1 MAEFILSLS
10 DNPLILLFLI
20 NILLFIV
27 GMFLDAGPAIIIL
40 GPILGPIF
48 VDLGVHPVHFAIIMS
63 VNLTVGLATPPM
75 GLVLF
80 VASTVS
86 GEKVETIAKAILPFL
101 AVEVLVIFLIT
112 YFPFISMTIPRL
124 TGFVNDGSQGCRS
137 DQSIGRLFMLKGLT
151 TAAMAAAI
159 LAGSALASFA
169 ASHADFMIRATAN
182 SNENDEDYDGLIVF
196 KNYVEAASN
205 GKIAVELFIGT
216 QLCSKGAECIQGVA
230 DGSIDVYI
238 STSGGAAGI
247 FPYVQVLDLPYLM
260 SDDRVAETVLAGR
273 FHPKLR
279 DMALEDSGGQV
290 RLMTIGNTGGWRNF
304 ANTKRRVQQP
314 ADMEGLKIRTVVA
327 DLPQE
332 LVRALGASPTPIPWP
347 ELFTSFQT
355 GVVEGSK
362 NGITDI
368 MGMKFPDAGLQYV
381 TLDGH
386 AYMGAL
392 WWMNNEKF
400 LAMPE
405 DLRRV
410 VVDGFYQL
418 QQATFASPKR
428 KSIQAYAD
436 FVAGGGDLYVPT
448 PEEKAAFKSA
458 AAPVYDW
465 FKANVDRGDAIFSA
479 LTEAVAAAE
488 ADIDGGRMMD
498 LK

>member
-1 MAEFILSLS
+1 
-10 DNPLILLFLI
+10 
-20 NILLFIV
+20 
-27 GMFLDAGPAIIIL
+27 MF
-40 GPILGPIF
+40 
-48 VDLGVHPVHFAIIMS
+48 
-63 VNLTVGLATPPM
+63 NLTMRAL
-75 GLVLF
+75 
-80 VASTVS
+80 
-86 GEKVETIAKAILPFL
+86 
-101 AVEVLVIFLIT
+101 
-112 YFPFISMTIPRL
+112 
-124 TGFVNDGSQGCRS
+124 
-137 DQSIGRLFMLKGLT
+137 
-151 TAAMAAAI
+151 MAAAA
-159 LAGSALASFA
+159 LTCVSAFSATA
-169 ASHADFMIRATAN
+169 QEYTIRATAN

-196 KNYVEAASN
+196 KNYVESASN
-205 GKIAVELFIGT
+205 GAIEVELFIGT
-216 QLCSKGAECIQGVA
+216 QLCSNGAECLQGVA

-260 SDDRVAETVLAGR
+260 SGDRVAEAVLAGDFTR
-273 FHPKLR
+273 TMR
-279 DMALEDSGGQV
+279 EMALADSGDAI

-304 ANTKRRVQQP
+304 ANTQRVVRNP
-314 ADMEGLKIRTVVA
+314 GDLAGLKIRTVVA

-392 WWMNNEKF
+392 WWMSNETF
-400 LAMPE
+400 MSMPE

-410 VVDGFYQL
+410 VVDGFADL

-436 FVAGGGDLYVPT
+436 FVAGGGTLYVPT
-448 PEEKAAFKSA
+448 PAEKAEFREA

-465 FKANVDRGDAIFSA
+465 FKDNVRGGEEIFDAMVS
-479 LTEAVAAAE
+479 AVAEAE
-488 ADIDGGRMMD
+488 ADIEAGMAAD
-498 LK
+498 LN

>member
-1 MAEFILSLS
+1 MKAG
-10 DNPLILLFLI
+10 FLK
-20 NILLFIV
+20 
-27 GMFLDAGPAIIIL
+27 
-40 GPILGPIF
+40 
-48 VDLGVHPVHFAIIMS
+48 
-63 VNLTVGLATPPM
+63 AT
-75 GLVLF
+75 LV
-80 VASTVS
+80 
-86 GEKVETIAKAILPFL
+86 
-101 AVEVLVIFLIT
+101 
-112 YFPFISMTIPRL
+112 
-124 TGFVNDGSQGCRS
+124 
-137 DQSIGRLFMLKGLT
+137 
-151 TAAMAAAI
+151 AAMMAVTGVAQAA
-159 LAGSALASFA
+159 
-169 ASHADFMIRATAN
+169 DYTIRATAN

-196 KNYVEAASN
+196 KNYVESASN
-205 GKIAVELFIGT
+205 GAIAVELFIGT
-216 QLCSKGAECIQGVA
+216 QLCSKGAECLQGVA

-260 SDDRVAETVLAGR
+260 ADDRVAEHVLSGDFTR
-273 FHPKLR
+273 TMR
-279 DMALEDSGGQV
+279 DMALDDSGGKI

-304 ANTKRRVQQP
+304 ANTKRRVQNP
-314 ADMEGLKIRTVVA
+314 GDMAGLKIRTVVA

-392 WWMNNEKF
+392 WWMSNDTF
-400 LAMPE
+400 TAMPE
-405 DLRRV
+405 EMRRV
-410 VVDGFYQL
+410 VVDGFAQL

-448 PEEKAAFKSA
+448 PAEKAAFKDA
-458 AAPVYDW
+458 AAPVYGW
-465 FKANVDRGDAIFSA
+465 FKSNVDGGDKIFNA
-479 LTEAVAAAE
+479 LTNAVADAE
-488 ADIDGGRMMD
+488 ADINDGRKKD
-498 LK
+498 LM